1 MSECPVRSI
10 RRSARG
16 VGGAGATRRT
26 PLVAALS
33 LAALSLAAILLL
45 PSGASP
51 QETGAALQ
59 ETGASPQETAAH
71 QYHPEAEEAIS
82 KIRSPF
88 CPGQTLEICPSWQA
102 EALRDSIDQMAWD
115 GLAADSL
122 IELVVASHGEE
133 YRGFPQR
140 SGTGLLAWLMPPV
153 ALLLGLGLVVVALR
167 RLRGPAAPVAEQG
180 GLSEHE
186 RERLDAAL
194 AELEAM
200 EDAE

>member
-1 MSECPVRSI
+1 MSECPVRSV
-10 RRSARG
+10 RRCAG
-16 VGGAGATRRT
+16 GAGGAGATLRAT
-26 PLVAALS
+26 LVVSAS
-33 LAALSLAAILLL
+33 LAAVLLL
-45 PSGASP
+45 PAGASP
-51 QETGAALQ
+51 QETGVS
-59 ETGASPQETAAH
+59 TQETAAR

-102 EALRDSIDQMAWD
+102 EALRDSIDELAWD

-133 YRGFPQR
+133 YRGFPRR
-140 SGTGLLAWLMPPV
+140 SGTELLAWLIPPA

-167 RLRGPAAPVAEQG
+167 RLRGPAAALAEQG

-200 EDAE
+200 EDTE

>member
-1 MSECPVRSI
+1 MSECPVRSV
-10 RRSARG
+10 RRCA
-16 VGGAGATRRT
+16 GGAGATGAKLWAT
-26 PLVAALS
+26 LVVSAS
-33 LAALSLAAILLL
+33 LAAVLLL
-45 PSGASP
+45 PAGASP
-51 QETGAALQ
+51 Q

-71 QYHPEAEEAIS
+71 QYHPEAQEAIS

-102 EALRDSIDQMAWD
+102 EALRDSIDELAWD

-133 YRGFPQR
+133 YRGFPRR
-140 SGTGLLAWLMPPV
+140 SGTELLAWLIPPA

-167 RLRGPAAPVAEQG
+167 RLRGPAAALAEQG

-200 EDAE
+200 EDTE

>member
-1 MSECPVRSI
+1 MSECPVRSV
-10 RRSARG
+10 RRCAG
-16 VGGAGATRRT
+16 GAGGAGAKLPTT
-26 PLVAALS
+26 FAVSVS
-33 LAALSLAAILLL
+33 LAAVSLTAILML
-45 PSGASP
+45 PSGAWP
-51 QETGAALQ
+51 Q
-59 ETGASPQETAAH
+59 ETGASPQDTAAH
-71 QYHPEAEEAIS
+71 QYHPEAQEAIS

-102 EALRDSIDQMAWD
+102 EALRDSIDQLAWD

-122 IELVVASHGEE
+122 IELVVASLGEE

-140 SGTGLLAWLMPPV
+140 SGTGLLAWLIPPA

-167 RLRGPAAPVAEQG
+167 RLRGPAAGVAEQG

>member
-10 RRSARG
+10 RRSAGG

-26 PLVAALS
+26 TLVAAV
-33 LAALSLAAILLL
+33 SLAAILLL

-59 ETGASPQETAAH
+59 EAGASPQETAAH

-167 RLRGPAAPVAEQG
+167 RLRGPAAAVAEQG

>member
-1 MSECPVRSI
+1 MSECPVRSV
-10 RRSARG
+10 RRCAG
-16 VGGAGATRRT
+16 GAGGAGATLRAT
-26 PLVAALS
+26 LVVSAS
-33 LAALSLAAILLL
+33 LAAVLLL
-45 PSGASP
+45 PA
-51 QETGAALQ
+51 
-59 ETGASPQETAAH
+59 GASPQETAAR

-102 EALRDSIDQMAWD
+102 EALRDSIDELAWD

-133 YRGFPQR
+133 YRGFPRR
-140 SGTGLLAWLMPPV
+140 SGTELLAWLIPPA
-153 ALLLGLGLVVVALR
+153 ALLLGLGLVVVVLR
-167 RLRGPAAPVAEQG
+167 RLRGPAAAVVEQG

-186 RERLDAAL
+186 RERLEAAL

-200 EDAE
+200 EDTE

>member
-1 MSECPVRSI
+1 MSECPVRSV
-10 RRSARG
+10 RRCA
-16 VGGAGATRRT
+16 GGAGGGGTTLRAT
-26 PLVAALS
+26 LVVSAS
-33 LAALSLAAILLL
+33 LAAVLLL
-45 PSGASP
+45 PAGASP
-51 QETGAALQ
+51 Q

-71 QYHPEAEEAIS
+71 QYHPEAQEAIS

-102 EALRDSIDQMAWD
+102 EALRDSIDELAWD

-133 YRGFPQR
+133 YRGFPRR
-140 SGTGLLAWLMPPV
+140 SGTELLAWLIPPA

-167 RLRGPAAPVAEQG
+167 RLRGPAAALAEQG

-200 EDAE
+200 EDTE

>member
-1 MSECPVRSI
+1 MSDCPVRSV
-10 RRSARG
+10 RR
-16 VGGAGATRRT
+16 GGARAETVSAAPRT
-26 PLVAALS
+26 AFAVSAVVAAVM
-33 LAALSLAAILLL
+33 LAAVLLL

-51 QETGAALQ
+51 QETGA
-59 ETGASPQETAAH
+59 H
-71 QYHPEAEEAIS
+71 QYHPETQEAIS

-88 CPGQTLEICPSWQA
+88 CPGQTLEVCPSWQA
-102 EALRDSIDQMAWD
+102 EALRDSIDQLAWD

-133 YRGFPQR
+133 YRGFPRR
-140 SGTGLLAWLMPPV
+140 SGTGLLAWLMPPA

-167 RLRGPAAPVAEQG
+167 RLRGPATAVADQG
-180 GLSEHE
+180 GLSERE